1 MKYFTEHRNL
11 IQAVKLAYRK
21 HCLGDDSIGWD
32 ELDKFLHNTLCEV
45 MGDEEYQ
52 KWLEQVSRSIGN
64 AHGK

>member
-1 MKYFTEHRNL
+1 MKHFSIYDHLLT
-11 IQAVKLAYRK
+11 AVKLAYRK

-52 KWLEQVSRSIGN
+52 KWLEQVSRSIVN